1 MQAFGLVQW
10 PRQLVGTH
18 GWLHSALCVRNTRLV
33 VLGARAHTHAHT
45 QPELDVAWESATL
58 VCKLLTVL
66 QVRRTRVAR
75 GAMARITD

>member
-1 MQAFGLVQW
+1 MQVFGLVASTAT
-10 PRQLVGTH
+10 PTCRHTRL
-18 GWLHSALCVRNTRLV
+18 ALCVRNTRLV